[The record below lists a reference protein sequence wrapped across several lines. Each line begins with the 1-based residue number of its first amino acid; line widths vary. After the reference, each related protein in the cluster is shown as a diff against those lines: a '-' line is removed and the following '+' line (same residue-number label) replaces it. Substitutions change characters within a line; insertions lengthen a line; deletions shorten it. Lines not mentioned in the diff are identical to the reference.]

1 MVKKTVRPYLQSKTI
16 KGRTYW
22 YFRRAKTYLRLPGE
36 PDTPEFDAAYWA
48 IRSGRKQ
55 REIKTSYDALIT
67 SYYQSPRF
75 TRLADTTKAEYRRT
89 IELIREKNGPRDF
102 TTLRRRDVIAARD
115 KYAQT
120 WRKANAMV
128 ECLSIL
134 AKHAIDLEWITAN
147 PASGVE
153 KLTGG
158 EYEPWPQDKL
168 KAFERYC
175 RAHKL
180 TAELTAY
187 MLCVGTGQRISDVCG
202 MEWADFDGE
211 FMRVVQDKTGARI
224 WIACPRFLR
233 DYLGTLPKA
242 GRHILA
248 KNLTQPLAKRR
259 VQDRVMAV
267 RKKIGAEKFVI
278 HGWRYSAAVA
288 LAEAGCSDSEI
299 QAVTGHRTLEMVR
312 KYRAQANQKRLS
324 KAAQKRRER
333 NEDKR

>member
-1 MVKKTVRPYLQSKTI
+1 MVKKTVRPYLQAKTS

-22 YFRRAKTYLRLPGE
+22 YFRRGSTYLRLPGE
-36 PDTPEFDAAYWA
+36 PDSPEFDTAYWA
-48 IRSGRKQ
+48 IRSGKSARVS
-55 REIKTSYDALIT
+55 KTTYDAIIT

-75 TRLADTTKAEYRRT
+75 TRLAAGTKAEYRRT
-89 IELIREKNGPRDF
+89 LELIREKNGPKDF
-102 TTLRRRDVIAARD
+102 TALRRRDVIAARD
-115 KYAQT
+115 KYAET

-147 PASGVE
+147 PASGGE

-158 EYEPWPQDKL
+158 ESEPWPPDKL

-175 RAHKL
+175 RAHDL
-180 TAELTAY
+180 GAELTAF
-187 MLCVGTGQRISDVCG
+187 MLCVGTGQRIGDVCA

-211 FMRVVQDKTGARI
+211 FMRVVQDKTDARV

-233 DYLGTLPKA
+233 DYLAGLPRS

-248 KNLTQPLAKRR
+248 KNLTQPIAKRR
-259 VQDRVMAV
+259 VQERVMAGR
-267 RKKIGAEKFVI
+267 RKIDAEQFVI

-299 QAVTGHRTLEMVR
+299 QAVTGHKTLEMVR

-324 KAAQKRRER
+324 KAAQNRRER
-333 NEDKR
+333 NGGKP

>member
-1 MVKKTVRPYLQSKTI
+1 MVKRSVKPYLQSKTV

-22 YFRRAKTYLRLPGE
+22 YFRRGTDYVRLPGE
-36 PDTPEFDAAYWA
+36 PDTAEFDAAYWA
-48 IRSGRKQ
+48 IRSG
-55 REIKTSYDALIT
+55 KTARAVKTTYDALIT

-75 TRLADTTKAEYRRT
+75 TRLAPGTRAEYRRT
-89 IELIREKNGPRDF
+89 LEQIREKNGPKDF
-102 TTLRRRDVIAARD
+102 TALRRRDVIAARD
-115 KYAQT
+115 KYAET

-134 AKHAIDLEWITAN
+134 AKHAIDLEWIAAN

-168 KAFERYC
+168 DAFERTC
-175 RAHKL
+175 RAQGL

-187 MLCVGTGQRISDVCG
+187 MLCVGTGQRIGDVCG
-202 MEWADFDGE
+202 MEWGDFDGE
-211 FMRVVQDKTGARI
+211 YMRVVQDKTGARV

-233 DYLGTLPKA
+233 DYLAALPKA

-259 VQDRVMAV
+259 VQERVMAV
-267 RKKIGAEKFVI
+267 RKMIDAERFVI

-299 QAVTGHRTLEMVR
+299 QAVTGHKTLEMVR
-312 KYRAQANQKRLS
+312 KYRGQANQKKLS
-324 KAAQKRRER
+324 KAAQSRREQ
-333 NEDKR
+333 NGDGS